1 MDKLPEG
8 WRNYKLGEIA
18 LKLVDGSHNPPP
30 KENSGF
36 PMYSGRNL
44 INGKIDFSNPSRFV
58 NRNGYKKELR
68 RTDITSGDIFLSIV
82 GTIGNCAVVPDK
94 FPEFC
99 IQRSI
104 ALIRTEQN
112 PFFIKYF
119 FESPKF
125 KLFLKSEAKGS
136 AQKGVYL
143 NSLQNAN
150 IQLPPLPEQK
160 RIVSKLDGLFERIDQ
175 SIGLLEE
182 NIKHTEAL
190 MASALDEVFLQL
202 AQFSKA
208 LKISDFAE
216 VKGGKRLPKGF
227 KVQED
232 KTEFPY
238 IRVADFL
245 DNGTINMSNL
255 QYISHDAHEKIKRYI
270 ITSEN
275 LYISIAGTIGKTGI
289 IPKELDGAN
298 LTENAARLVYK
309 NPSSINN
316 RYIYFFTLSDKFKQ
330 QIKEAT
336 KTVAQPKLAL
346 TRLKNIE
353 LPVPTINIQN
363 EAVNKFDSISSKTY
377 ALMKEQEAKL
387 NHLKSLK
394 ESILDKAF
402 KGEL

>member
-1 MDKLPEG
+1 
-8 WRNYKLGEIA
+8 
-18 LKLVDGSHNPPP
+18 
-30 KENSGF
+30 
-36 PMYSGRNL
+36 
-44 INGKIDFSNPSRFV
+44 
-58 NRNGYKKELR
+58 
-68 RTDITSGDIFLSIV
+68 
-82 GTIGNCAVVPDK
+82 
-94 FPEFC
+94 
-99 IQRSI
+99 
-104 ALIRTEQN
+104 
-112 PFFIKYF
+112 
-119 FESPKF
+119 
-125 KLFLKSEAKGS
+125 
-136 AQKGVYL
+136 
-143 NSLQNAN
+143 
-150 IQLPPLPEQK
+150 
-160 RIVSKLDGLFERIDQ
+160 
-175 SIGLLEE
+175 
-182 NIKHTEAL
+182 

>member
-160 RIVSKLDGLFERIDQ
+160 RIVSKLDALFERIDQ
-175 SIGLLEE
+175 SIALLEE
-182 NIKHTEAL
+182 NIKNTEAL

-377 ALMKEQEAKL
+377 ALMKEQKAKL

-402 KGEL
+402 KGEI

>member
-1 MDKLPEG
+1 MDKWPER
-8 WRNYKLGEIA
+8 WKVFALSEICEV
-18 LKLVDGSHNPPP
+18 KDGTHDSP
-30 KENSGF
+30 KFQLSGF
-36 PMYSGRNL
+36 PLVTSKNLRNNNIDL
-44 INGKIDFSNPSRFV
+44 SHVKFISQNDYDSINKRSKV
-58 NRNGYKKELR
+58 EK
-68 RTDITSGDIFLSIV
+68 GDILFAMI
-82 GTIGNCAVVPDK
+82 GTIGNPVLIKEEPRFAIK
-94 FPEFC
+94 N
-99 IQRSI
+99 I
-104 ALIRTEQN
+104 ALFKKSEHVIPDFLVYFLGSNRTLDRM
-112 PFFIKYF
+112 I
-119 FESPKF
+119 
-125 KLFLKSEAKGS
+125 SEAKG
-136 AQKGVYL
+136 ATQKFVGLGYL
-143 NSLQNAN
+143 RKFP
-150 IQLPPLPEQK
+150 IPLPPLPEQK
-160 RIVSKLDGLFERIDQ
+160 RIVSKLDALFERIDQ
-175 SIGLLEE
+175 SIALLEE
-182 NIKHTEAL
+182 NIKNTEAL

-202 AQFSKA
+202 APFSKA

-377 ALMKEQEAKL
+377 ALMKEQKAKL

-402 KGEL
+402 KGEI

>member
-1 MDKLPEG
+1 MDKWPER
-8 WRNYKLGEIA
+8 WKVFALSEICEV
-18 LKLVDGSHNPPP
+18 KDGTHDSP
-30 KENSGF
+30 KFQLSGF
-36 PMYSGRNL
+36 PLVTSKNLRNNNIDL
-44 INGKIDFSNPSRFV
+44 SHVKFISQNDYDSINKRSKV
-58 NRNGYKKELR
+58 EK
-68 RTDITSGDIFLSIV
+68 GDILFAMI
-82 GTIGNCAVVPDK
+82 GTIGNPVLIKEEPRFAIK
-94 FPEFC
+94 N
-99 IQRSI
+99 I
-104 ALIRTEQN
+104 ALFKKSEHVIPDFLVYFLGSNRTLDRM
-112 PFFIKYF
+112 I
-119 FESPKF
+119 
-125 KLFLKSEAKGS
+125 SEAKG
-136 AQKGVYL
+136 ATQKFVGLGYL
-143 NSLQNAN
+143 RKFP
-150 IQLPPLPEQK
+150 IPLPPLPEQK
-160 RIVSKLDGLFERIDQ
+160 RIVSKLDALFERIDQ
-175 SIGLLEE
+175 SIALLEE
-182 NIKHTEAL
+182 NIKNTEAL
-190 MASALDEVFLQL
+190 MASALDEVFLQF

-377 ALMKEQEAKL
+377 ALMKEQKAKL

-402 KGEL
+402 KGEI

>member
-8 WRNYKLGEIA
+8 WTKNNFGTLVENFDGKRIPLSVNERDKRKGNVPYYGASGIIDYIDNFIFEGEFLLISEDGANLLMRTYPIA
-18 LKLVDGSHNPPP
+18 FIARGKFWVNNHAHIVRAKS
-30 KENSGF
+30 
-36 PMYSGRNL
+36 NL
-44 INGKIDFSNPSRFV
+44 TSNQ
-58 NRNGYKKELR
+58 YLE
-68 RTDITSGDIFLSIV
+68 
-82 GTIGNCAVVPDK
+82 
-94 FPEFC
+94 
-99 IQRSI
+99 
-104 ALIRTEQN
+104 
-112 PFFIKYF
+112 YF
-119 FESPKF
+119 FS
-125 KLFLKSEAKGS
+125 LKDISEYVTGS
-136 AQKGVYL
+136 AQPKL
-143 NSLQNAN
+143 NQRNLNK
-150 IQLPPLPEQK
+150 IPIPLPPLPEQK
-160 RIVSKLDGLFERIDQ
+160 RIISKLDALFERIDQ
-175 SIGLLEE
+175 SIALLEE
-182 NIKHTEAL
+182 NIKNTEAL

-255 QYISHDAHEKIKRYI
+255 QYISPDAHEKIKRYI
-270 ITSEN
+270 ITSED

-402 KGEL
+402 KGEF